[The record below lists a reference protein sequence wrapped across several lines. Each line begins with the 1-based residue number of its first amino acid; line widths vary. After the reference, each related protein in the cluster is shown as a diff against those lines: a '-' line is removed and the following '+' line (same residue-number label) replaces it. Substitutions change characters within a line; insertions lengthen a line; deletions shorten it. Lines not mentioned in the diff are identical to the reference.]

1 MRWCAVSPLRPSI
14 LFVNRVFP
22 PDRGATGRCLADLA
36 ERLAAFGWRVSIVA
50 DGPIQDVAAPPGV
63 TLHRTGRSVPEG
75 ERPDARAYLDS
86 LGRLAWRALR
96 LPRHDVV
103 VTMTDP
109 PLLAR
114 VGPLLAARHRAVAI
128 HWSQDVYPA
137 LLPHLGVRLPAPLFA
152 MLERSMTAALR
163 RHDAVIAIGRCMAGR
178 LARAGVPEERLTV
191 LPNWPDPR
199 VRPVPRET
207 NGFRSGLGLDGRFV
221 VAYSGNLGLAHPMDG
236 ILEAAAALRE
246 GNPAVRFLMIGSG
259 RGHAALADSARRL
272 GLDNMLFQPWQPA
285 DRLAE
290 SLSAADLHLAVM
302 AGAAE
307 GLMVPSK
314 LAGALAAGR
323 PCLFLGP
330 SGSEAAQR
338 LSGCG
343 AVLDPAD
350 GAALARTIQ
359 AYAADPKR
367 CAEEG
372 ARAAGVAAGWTANG
386 AALRVSALAEGLL
399 RRRAGGAP
407 AWRGV
412 PHA

>member
-1 MRWCAVSPLRPSI
+1 M
-14 LFVNRVFP
+14 
-22 PDRGATGRCLADLA
+22 
-36 ERLAAFGWRVSIVA
+36 A
-50 DGPIQDVAAPPGV
+50 DGPAGDGAAPSGV
-63 TLHRTGRSVPEG
+63 TLHRTGRGVPEA
-75 ERPDARAYLDS
+75 ERPDASAYFAS
-86 LGRLAWRALR
+86 LCRLTWRALR

-109 PLLAR
+109 PLLAWA
-114 VGPLLAARHRAVAI
+114 GPLLAARHRAVAI

-137 LLPHLGVRLPAPLFA
+137 LLPHLGVRLPAPLLA
-152 MLERSMTAALR
+152 TLERSMTVALR

-191 LPNWPDPR
+191 LPNWPDPQ
-199 VRPVPRET
+199 VRPVPRGV
-207 NGFRSGLGLDGRFV
+207 NGFRNGLGLDDRFV
-221 VAYSGNLGLAHPMDG
+221 VAYSGNLGLAHPMDAV
-236 ILEAAAALRE
+236 LAAAAALRD
-246 GNPAVRFLMIGSG
+246 GNPAVRFLMIGGG

-272 GLDNMLFQPWQPA
+272 GLDNVLFQPWQPA

-314 LAGALAAGR
+314 LAGAMAAGR

-330 SGSEAAQR
+330 AGSEAAQR

-343 AVLDPAD
+343 AVLDPGD
-350 GAALARTIQ
+350 GAGLAETIQ
-359 AYAADPKR
+359 AYATDPKR
-367 CAEEG
+367 CTEEG
-372 ARAAGVAAGWTANG
+372 ARAAGVAAGWTADG
-386 AALRVSALAEGLL
+386 AALRISALAEGLL
-399 RRRAGGAP
+399 RRRAGGVP